1 MESATV
7 LAERF
12 MSQYE
17 DRLSLARISDE
28 ILAVLAEG
36 GVRIGDPVPDDL
48 ASEARQRL
56 ELAAVRSLRGNASAG
71 RSERRHPARVT
82 PAPDARR
89 CWSHDADTFR
99 AAVVVLDPAGRH
111 GPERLQLGQAG
122 GVLVGGLPSSPRST
136 TSRTSSSGENGLVA
150 APEQPRRR

>member
-7 LAERF
+7 LAEKF

-48 ASEARQRL
+48 ATEARQRL
-56 ELAAVRSLRGNASAG
+56 E
-71 RSERRHPARVT
+71 
-82 PAPDARR
+82 
-89 CWSHDADTFR
+89 R
-99 AAVVVLDPAGRH
+99 AAGAQIPRQGAAPAGRRSFA
-111 GPERLQLGQAG
+111 PSSQSP
-122 GVLVGGLPSSPRST
+122 LPSPSWKP
-136 TSRTSSSGENGLVA
+136 
-150 APEQPRRR
+150 PPRR

>member
-1 MESATV
+1 MVPATV

-48 ASEARQRL
+48 AVEARQRL
-56 ELAAVRSLRGNASAG
+56 ELAATSQIPRQGVAPSGESVAG
-71 RSERRHPARVT
+71 RLGGARSVI
-82 PAPDARR
+82 
-89 CWSHDADTFR
+89 
-99 AAVVVLDPAGRH
+99 
-111 GPERLQLGQAG
+111 
-122 GVLVGGLPSSPRST
+122 PR
-136 TSRTSSSGENGLVA
+136 G
-150 APEQPRRR
+150 